1 MVAFIL
7 PGGVPVYFFSLLSGA
22 GAALGV
28 GWVALQAAEKD
39 RLPYVNA
46 GLWALLGALFGGR
59 IAYVAVNWVYFRQYW
74 IEGFQVYQGGL
85 SWPGALTGGLVM
97 VMIYA
102 RRLQKPTGELLWT
115 LFPLFTT
122 MFVFICLACWVD
134 GSAYG
139 RLAVSYLGL
148 PALDEFGH
156 QSLRFP
162 AQLIGALSAV
172 LWFIAIDTQAERF
185 PRPALIGWVSIF
197 GVAVILLVVELLRA
211 DPAIYV
217 YGTRLGVWAASG
229 FGALSLVGVLVS
241 WR

>member
-7 PGGVPVYFFSLLSGA
+7 PGGVPVYFFSLLIGA
-22 GAALGV
+22 GATLGV

-46 GLWALLGALFGGR
+46 GLWALLGALVGGR
-59 IAYVAVNWVYFRQYW
+59 IAYMAVNWVYFRQNW

-85 SWPGALTGGLVM
+85 SWPGALAGGLVI
-97 VMIYA
+97 VLLYA
-102 RRLQKPTGELLWT
+102 RRLHKPTGELLWT
-115 LFPLFTT
+115 LFPLLTS
-122 MFVFICLACWVD
+122 MLVFICLACWVD
-134 GSAYG
+134 GCAYG

-148 PALDEFGH
+148 PAPDELGH

-172 LWFIAIDTQAERF
+172 LWFIAIDTQTERF
-185 PRPALIGWVSIF
+185 SSQALTGWVSIF
-197 GVAVILLVVELLRA
+197 GVAVILLVLELLRA
-211 DPAIYV
+211 DPTIYV
-217 YGTRLGVWAASG
+217 YGTRLGVWTASG
-229 FGALSLVGVLVS
+229 FGTLALVGILVS